1 MSWAGL
7 ASNQCVSCE
16 NLQDAVTTGVFAL
29 KSTIPST
36 SPAKYKQVTKT
47 EAEAYVYCTVGGG
60 KASNQLVVK
69 SNLTS
74 SVYQYNFG
82 DDGGTSGTACSL
94 SASST
99 AYASTNS
106 PAFGTTFYAD
116 SGLTTIFPMSGYSNG
131 FIKFKLTTDS
141 TYLKGRFD
149 LTTST
154 INNTPSA
161 C

>member
-47 EAEAYVYCTVGGG
+47 EAETYVYCTVGGG

-74 SVYQYNFG
+74 SVSEYNFG
-82 DDGGTSGTACSL
+82 DDGGSSGTACSI
-94 SASST
+94 SAGST
-99 AYASTNS
+99 AYASTNA
-106 PAFGTTFYAD
+106 PANGTIFYSDA
-116 SGLTTIFPMSGYSNG
+116 GLTTIFPMSGYSG
-131 FIKFKLTTDS
+131 LFIKFKLTTDA
-141 TYLKGRFD
+141 TYTKARFN
-149 LTTST
+149 LATST
-154 INNTPSA
+154 INNTPVA

>member
-1 MSWAGL
+1 MSWAAL

-69 SNLTS
+69 SDLTAS
-74 SVYQYNFG
+74 AYEYDFG
-82 DDGGTSGTACSL
+82 DDGGSSGTACGL
-94 SASST
+94 VASST
-99 AYASTNS
+99 AYASTNA
-106 PAFGTTFYAD
+106 PANGTIFYSDA
-116 SGLTTIFPMSGYSNG
+116 GLTTIFPMSGYSG
-131 FIKFKLTTDS
+131 LFIKFKLTTDA
-141 TYLKGRFD
+141 TYTKARFD
-149 LTTST
+149 LATST
-154 INNTPSA
+154 INNTPVS